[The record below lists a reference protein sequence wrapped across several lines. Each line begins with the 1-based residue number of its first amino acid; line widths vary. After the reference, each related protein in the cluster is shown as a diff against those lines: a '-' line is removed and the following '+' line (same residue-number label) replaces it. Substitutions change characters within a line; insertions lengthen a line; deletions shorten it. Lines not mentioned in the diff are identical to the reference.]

1 MTNPLTISRL
11 PTLLYAL
18 LVSLAF
24 MTSAHAALELKEDAV
39 EVQLEQIQRWPLGEG
54 DSLVLRPCRGCE
66 LRTLQ
71 VTAATRYATG
81 FAHDGASPA
90 LTLPETLR
98 LKSTLRNDPTH
109 TIVVFFRPDNHPDA
123 GQVTRLILLADF

>member
-1 MTNPLTISRL
+1 MTTPLIFLRAT
-11 PTLLYAL
+11 PLLTAL
-18 LVSLAF
+18 VVSLAF
-24 MTSAHAALELKEDAV
+24 ITSTHAALEIKEDAF

-54 DSLVLRPCRGCE
+54 DSLVVRSCRGCE

-81 FAHDGASPA
+81 FAQDGDTQA

-98 LKSTLRNDPTH
+98 LKSTMRNDPTH
-109 TIVVFFRPDNHPDA
+109 TIVVFFRPDDHPDA